1 MKKAIL
7 IIQFIIFQNI
17 VGQTYNDRVLIYIEN
32 SVKNF
37 EIIEN
42 SNKTNVDELNNELEN
57 IGATKI
63 RQWLPNARPTDR
75 DGDTYLNRYYIIELG
90 SDREDINLIL
100 QSIENSITANHP

>member
-1 MKKAIL
+1 MKKALL
-7 IIQFIIFQNI
+7 IIQFLIFQNI

-42 SNKTNVDELNNELEN
+42 SNKTNIDELNNELVN

-75 DGDTYLNRYYIIELG
+75 DGDTYLNRYY
-90 SDREDINLIL
+90 LI
-100 QSIENSITANHP
+100 